1 MDPEGHR
8 FLLKL
13 EARKSFHSSH
23 GMIKH
28 TEIIGTPEG
37 DRVATNIGKHLLVI
51 RPTYE
56 EYVFK
61 MRRRSQIIY
70 PKDVAMIL
78 VRGDVRPGARVV
90 EVGIG
95 SGALALALVR
105 MLGPAGHLVSYEA
118 REDMAAT
125 ALKNIADFVVD
136 GATHEVKLR
145 DAYEGIDET
154 DVDLMTVDLP
164 EPHRMVGHAAG
175 ALRMGGSLLCWL
187 PTALQVFDL
196 ANALRDDRRFDLIE
210 TVEILERPWYTGP
223 RSLRPEHRM
232 VAHTGFLV
240 SARRTAERI
249 ARDAGADDD
258 AGLDGEAA
266 DDDRD
271 HDPPHD

>member
-1 MDPEGHR
+1 MDPDGHR

-13 EARKSFHSSH
+13 ESRKSFHSSH

-28 TEIIGTPEG
+28 TDIIGTPEG
-37 DRVATNIGKHLLVI
+37 DRVATNIGKNLLVI

-70 PKDVAMIL
+70 PKDVGMIL
-78 VRGDVRPGARVV
+78 VRGDVRPGARVI

-95 SGALALALVR
+95 SGALALALIR

-118 REDMAAT
+118 REDMATT
-125 ALKNIADFVVD
+125 ALKNIADYIVD
-136 GATHEVKLR
+136 GAEHEVKLR

-154 DVDLMTVDLP
+154 DFDIMTIDLP

-175 ALRMGGSLLCWL
+175 ALRMGGTLLCWL
-187 PTALQVFDL
+187 PTVLQVFDL
-196 ANALRDDRRFDLIE
+196 AGALRDDGRFDLIE
-210 TVEILERPWYTGP
+210 TVEILERPWHTGP

-240 SARRTAERI
+240 SARRTAQRVTRE
-249 ARDAGADDD
+249 AGEDEAVPDDV
-258 AGLDGEAA
+258 EAFE
-266 DDDRD
+266 DRE
-271 HDPPHD
+271 